1 MKKIKRTLQEE
12 LDIRNVGCKILI
24 KVRRLVKA
32 STLYL
37 DYSKK
42 NIRQRKYLKFKVF
55 DENNLTNKDL
65 EAIHF
70 ADMYR
75 NQLEIEEFT
84 NQDTFS
90 LVKQSDKIYF
100 LEYYERFAKKKKLP
114 SYLGCLKHLK
124 IFAAKKYGTNK
135 MTFSEVDYNFCNHF
149 REYLLEAIAVNTART
164 YMKLL
169 SACLNHAV
177 EERIINKNHCR
188 KLSIKEED
196 GKREFLT
203 ESELRSF
210 VKAKTNFVE
219 EKKAFIFACQCGLR
233 LGDIRALKFADIQGK
248 HMSIRQQKTR
258 GIIRMMLSPDAIEIV
273 KQQKKSFPQRENVF
287 VLPASRTDLNE
298 HLTSIKDTAKINK
311 NISFSCSRH
320 SFAVLCITSGID
332 IFTLSKL
339 LGHTSV
345 NTTLIYS
352 KLIDEKRD
360 EYTCKIPQLLKKSRR
375 T

>member
-12 LDIRNVGCKILI
+12 LDIRNVGSKILI
-24 KVRRLVKA
+24 KARRLVKA

-42 NIRQRKYLKFKVF
+42 NIRQRKYLKFKVI
-55 DENNLTNKDL
+55 DENNLTNKDI

-75 NQLEIEEFT
+75 NQMEIEEFT
-84 NQDTFS
+84 NQDTFT
-90 LVKQSDKIYF
+90 LVKQSGKIYF
-100 LEYYERFAKKKKLP
+100 LEYYERFAKKKGLP

-124 IFAAKKYGTNK
+124 LFTAEKYGTTK
-135 MTFSEVDYNFCNHF
+135 MTFMEVDFKFCSHF
-149 REYLLEAIAVNTART
+149 REYLLEVIAVNTART

-169 SACLNHAV
+169 SACLNYAV
-177 EERIINKNHCR
+177 EDRIITKNPCR

-203 ESELRSF
+203 ETELRKF
-210 VKAKTNFVE
+210 VKAKTDYVE
-219 EKKAFIFACQCGLR
+219 EKRAFIFACQCGLR
-233 LGDIRALKFADIQGK
+233 LGDIRALKFTDIQGK
-248 HMSIRQQKTR
+248 HMRIQQQKTR
-258 GIIRMMLSPDAIEIV
+258 GIVRMMLSPDAIEIV
-273 KQQKKSFPQRENVF
+273 KQQKKAYPKRENVF
-287 VLPASRTDLNE
+287 LLPASRSDLNE
-298 HLTSIKDTAKINK
+298 HLTSIKDTATINK
-311 NISFSCSRH
+311 NISFHCSRH
-320 SFAVLCITSGID
+320 TFAVMCLSSGID

-360 EYTCKIPQLLKKSRR
+360 EYTYKIPQFLKNGRKS
-375 T
+375 